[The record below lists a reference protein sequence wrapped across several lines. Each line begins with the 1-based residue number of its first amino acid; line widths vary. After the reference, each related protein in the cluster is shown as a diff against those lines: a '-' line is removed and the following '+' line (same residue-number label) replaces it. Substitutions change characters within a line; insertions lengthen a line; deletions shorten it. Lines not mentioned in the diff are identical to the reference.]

1 MLLFIEMKT
10 TYLTC
15 KQMLK
20 RIFIILSVIFI
31 TFSCNNNEAGEIRE
45 SIQLSDDWNFVVDSL
60 DKGDKKMVCK
70 LSGFIVC
77 STVCSSHLECNERI
91 GKLCRDLLV

>member
-1 MLLFIEMKT
+1 
-10 TYLTC
+10 
-15 KQMLK
+15 MLK

-60 DKGDKKMVCK
+60 DKGDTKNGMQT
-70 LSGFIVC
+70 I
-77 STVCSSHLECNERI
+77 RI
-91 GKLCRDLLV
+91 HCLFHCLFLTLGM

>member
-1 MLLFIEMKT
+1 
-10 TYLTC
+10 
-15 KQMLK
+15 MLK

-60 DKGDKKMVCK
+60 DKGDTKKWYANYPDS
-70 LSGFIVC
+70 LSVPL
-77 STVCSSHLECNERI
+77 SVPHTTNVKSLLEN
-91 GKLCRDLLV
+91 